1 MSKWKAETS
10 GLPSKAQLKV
20 HRENKLKELCSD
32 NGLDRLNS
40 FAWTAEEIALQ
51 QTLWADADTTT
62 EHYGY
67 EKRKEV
73 LRGQLT
79 ALDANELAVYFQEI
93 GVPESSV
100 EDYLPESPV

>member
-1 MSKWKAETS
+1 MSKWKSETH
-10 GLPSKAQLKV
+10 GLPSKSQLKSY
-20 HRENKLKELCSD
+20 RFQKMNELLLDNDLDLKFYPFWS
-32 NGLDRLNS
+32 
-40 FAWTAEEIALQ
+40 AAEIALEI
-51 QTLWADADTTT
+51 TLWEDADTNSV
-62 EHYGY
+62 YGY

-73 LRGQLT
+73 LRGQLA

>member
-1 MSKWKAETS
+1 MSKWISETTK
-10 GLPSKAQLKV
+10 LESKAQLKE
-20 HRENKLKELCSD
+20 HREHKLNELCSD
-32 NGLDRLNS
+32 NGLNRLNAV
-40 FAWTAEEIALQ
+40 FWTPAELALEA
-51 QTLWADADTTT
+51 TLWNDADTTT

-79 ALDANELAVYFQEI
+79 ALAANELVVYFQEI